1 MLRFPTTKRH
11 LLVEMPFVLFH
22 IVAFG
27 GVTRSSLRTPD
38 SPFHSRVVTLDIGK
52 IHKVEFANVKG
63 NILLLLAVFC
73 KLFLPSKKVTIGIF
87 TGWYYFHHIVN
98 TLSAFANFF
107 LPT

>member
-1 MLRFPTTKRH
+1 MLAKA
-11 LLVEMPFVLFH
+11 M
-22 IVAFG
+22 
-27 GVTRSSLRTPD
+27 
-38 SPFHSRVVTLDIGK
+38 
-52 IHKVEFANVKG
+52 EFANVKG

-73 KLFLPSKKVTIGIF
+73 KLFLPSKKVTIGII